1 MVENICAFSPFF
13 PADIAILGMD
23 IDVQTIEDNVI
34 SLEML
39 FKTWLH
45 DYGTE
50 REHLHLLL
58 PSGGFSHD
66 TAPKT
71 TLSISF
77 SLSPLQGAPKFHSL
91 KNYPGLFYEHVPS
104 HLETQVIS
112 LGDLESCLEFLRSQ
126 AERGHLLRLLLG
138 CCHVLWLLMLQ
149 FISILQHKCA
159 LKNMCIYSH
168 LVKVKGPLPAESQG
182 PSGSVV

>member
-1 MVENICAFSPFF
+1 MFFSMAENTCAFSTSF

-45 DYGTE
+45 DYSTE

-58 PSGGFSHD
+58 PSGGFSHA

-71 TLSISF
+71 TLSTRC
-77 SLSPLQGAPKFHSL
+77 SLSLSRELPGSTTL
-91 KNYPGLFYEHVPS
+91 K
-104 HLETQVIS
+104 I
-112 LGDLESCLEFLRSQ
+112 SQ
-126 AERGHLLRLLLG
+126 ACPMGTFPH
-138 CCHVLWLLMLQ
+138 
-149 FISILQHKCA
+149 I
-159 LKNMCIYSH
+159 
-168 LVKVKGPLPAESQG
+168 
-182 PSGSVV
+182 

>member
-1 MVENICAFSPFF
+1 MFFSMAEKICSFPPFF

-58 PSGGFSHD
+58 PSGGFSHA

-77 SLSPLQGAPKFHSL
+77 SLPL
-91 KNYPGLFYEHVPS
+91 
-104 HLETQVIS
+104 
-112 LGDLESCLEFLRSQ
+112 CWEF
-126 AERGHLLRLLLG
+126 
-138 CCHVLWLLMLQ
+138 VNPT
-149 FISILQHKCA
+149 A
-159 LKNMCIYSH
+159 LKITQACPMGMFPH
-168 LVKVKGPLPAESQG
+168 V
-182 PSGSVV
+182 